1 MGVGPGAM
9 RDDGGGGEGDN
20 GKEDHKNAP
29 SSVFNFSKV
38 VMEKAACATPTL
50 TDCAN
55 CGASEG
61 SILGTPAHNFCS
73 RCKVTYYCSVMCQKH
88 HWKGGGHSKHCVS
101 KADRRVADAKEAQG
115 AESGADGTVREC
127 AICLEKLTKGG
138 SVVKLPCEHSYHA
151 QCVENLRAFGV
162 KQVCPLCRAD
172 LPPSAQ
178 KLFEDGCVIIT
189 RVMNKV
195 RHKNN

>member
-1 MGVGPGAM
+1 MADTAKKKKGGA
-9 RDDGGGGEGDN
+9 
-20 GKEDHKNAP
+20 
-29 SSVFNFSKV
+29 
-38 VMEKAACATPTL
+38 ATPSL
-50 TDCAN
+50 KDCAN
-55 CGASEG
+55 CGAPEG
-61 SILGTPAHNFCS
+61 SIPGTPCHKPCS
-73 RCKVTYYCSVMCQKH
+73 RCELAFYCSVMCQKH
-88 HWKGGGHSKHCVS
+88 HWKEGGHKKHCVKKEDRSVSKVVESKHCVS

-195 RHKNN
+195 RHKNNY